1 MERGQT
7 GAEKPLALLTA
18 ALLGVSVFQYFR
30 AAAEIETGL
39 YFLTSTDIWLGTLG
53 LIAVIELT
61 RRSVGMV
68 MASVAALVLL
78 YGAFGQYAPGFMR
91 HAGMTSE
98 ELIQVLWYSFDGVF
112 GRPMATV
119 VSTIL
124 IFIVFGAFLEFLT
137 IDRVLVK
144 LALAATGRVR
154 SGPAA
159 AATIASGLFGT
170 ISGSAVA
177 NVVGTGVITIPLIK
191 KRGFKAHFAGAVE
204 AAASSGGQITPPI
217 MGAVAFIMADVTG

>member
-1 MERGQT
+1 
-7 GAEKPLALLTA
+7 
-18 ALLGVSVFQYFR
+18 
-30 AAAEIETGL
+30 
-39 YFLTSTDIWLGTLG
+39 
-53 LIAVIELT
+53 
-61 RRSVGMV
+61 
-68 MASVAALVLL
+68 
-78 YGAFGQYAPGFMR
+78 
-91 HAGMTSE
+91 MTSE

-159 AATIASGLFGT
+159 AATIAS
-170 ISGSAVA
+170 
-177 NVVGTGVITIPLIK
+177 
-191 KRGFKAHFAGAVE
+191 
-204 AAASSGGQITPPI
+204 
-217 MGAVAFIMADVTG
+217 